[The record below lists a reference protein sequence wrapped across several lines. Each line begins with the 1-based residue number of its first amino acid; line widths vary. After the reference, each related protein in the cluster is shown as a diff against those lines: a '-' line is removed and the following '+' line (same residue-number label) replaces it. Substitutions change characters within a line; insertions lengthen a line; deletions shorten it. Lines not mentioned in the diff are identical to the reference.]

1 MKCLEGELCETK
13 FEWPALSDQTNE
25 KEMIVKAKTDL
36 KKNGVCYINGSYFK
50 KYILLIKLI

>member
-50 KYILLIKLI
+50 KYVL